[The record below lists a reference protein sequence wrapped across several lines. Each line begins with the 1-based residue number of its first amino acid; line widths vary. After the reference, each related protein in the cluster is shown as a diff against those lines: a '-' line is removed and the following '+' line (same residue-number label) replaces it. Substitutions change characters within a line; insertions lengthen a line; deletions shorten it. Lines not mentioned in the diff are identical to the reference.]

1 MSLSIIRQ
9 PFQQFHKIKELLLV
23 KEVASKLPEGYQKQ
37 KEEEQPEN
45 QLFEYDV
52 TKTAETLVKIMY
64 ITLFLLAISCLSSFT
79 FNRFL
84 DVQLPPM
91 LDDPLPHNLHQLRLP
106 HHQQEDHKIQRSPV
120 DDLLRCEIDLVD
132 PLRQQ
137 FMESCT

>member
-37 KEEEQPEN
+37 REEEEQPEN

-64 ITLFLLAISCLSSFT
+64 ITLFLLAISCLSSFM

-84 DVQLPPM
+84 DVQLP
-91 LDDPLPHNLHQLRLP
+91 L
-106 HHQQEDHKIQRSPV
+106 
-120 DDLLRCEIDLVD
+120 C
-132 PLRQQ
+132 
-137 FMESCT
+137 